1 MKVLW
6 PMRYFDTKRKS
17 GFDTFPISV
26 ILTLLPVGVGWM
38 SISQRPL
45 NGPSRSVS
53 SRTIRVG
60 GFDSVVISAT
70 LLPSL

>member
-1 MKVLW
+1 MKVVW
-6 PMRYFDTKRKS
+6 PMMNFETKRKI
-17 GFDTFPISV
+17 GLETLPISV
-26 ILTLLPVGVGWM
+26 TVMLLPAGVGVI

-60 GFDSVVISAT
+60 GFASVVINVT
-70 LLPSL
+70 LFPSL